1 MCVSTYK
8 FLNQT
13 DTGFYLRQIRTHF
26 HFQVDTAMDTD
37 TVADTGMVVMAEVT
51 DTAMVMAEATVTAM
65 VMVVATVTVTV
76 VSDS

>member
-1 MCVSTYK
+1 
-8 FLNQT
+8 
-13 DTGFYLRQIRTHF
+13 
-26 HFQVDTAMDTD
+26 MDTD

-76 VSDS
+76 VRDSYTIEAKKRLQYV